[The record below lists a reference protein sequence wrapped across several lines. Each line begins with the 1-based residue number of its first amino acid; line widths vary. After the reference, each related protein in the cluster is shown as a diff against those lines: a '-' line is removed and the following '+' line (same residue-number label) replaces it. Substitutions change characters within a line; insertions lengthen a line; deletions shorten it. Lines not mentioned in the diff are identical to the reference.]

1 MSFRLCITNAEGL
14 TLGPERHGSIH
25 DAIASA
31 TRRIARRHGTG
42 WRVHVLDEETR
53 RVRAWYEVD
62 ASPATYVPSVGAL
75 HGVAAPAECE
85 PERT

>member
-1 MSFRLCITNAEGL
+1 MSFRLLVSNAEGL
-14 TLGPERHGSIH
+14 TLGPERHESIH

-31 TRRIARRHGTG
+31 TRRIARQHGTG
-42 WRVHVLDEETR
+42 WRVRVLDEATG

-62 ASPATYVPSVGAL
+62 ASPATYAPFVGAL
-75 HGVAAPAECE
+75 HGGAAAAE